1 MHVYCV
7 YDGQVAISDKSS
19 ISKQQRKSRPMPKSH
34 QSIYQSLAD

>member
-7 YDGQVAISDKSS
+7 YDGQVAISDKS